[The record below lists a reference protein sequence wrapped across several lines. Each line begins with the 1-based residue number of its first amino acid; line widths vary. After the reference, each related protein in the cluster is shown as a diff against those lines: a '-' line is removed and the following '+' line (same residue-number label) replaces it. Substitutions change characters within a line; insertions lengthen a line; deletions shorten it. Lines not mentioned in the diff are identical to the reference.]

1 MDLGVRC
8 QGSGLH
14 AQASREVILLDT
26 HALVWLHLGHR
37 RARPLKQ
44 RRARLLAS
52 PASVLELQFLVE
64 ARRLRLRGSSTVEDL
79 AADPQWLVDEPP
91 AGAWFSQAIAVDW
104 TRDPF
109 DRLIVAH
116 ALFRN
121 WRLATADA
129 VILERLPRA
138 NVMEL

>member
-8 QGSGLH
+8 EGRDLH
-14 AQASREVILLDT
+14 AQAWREVILLDT

-64 ARRLRLRGSSTVEDL
+64 AKRLRLRGSSTVEDL

-91 AGAWFSQAIAVDW
+91 AGGWFSQAIAVEW

-116 ALFRN
+116 ALFRG